1 MLETDNYVRYRYLM
15 LALDLA
21 NTGASRDVLT
31 TPAEL
36 ASWLMGHE
44 AVLGVASAEVAL
56 RLGDFRALRAA
67 VRDAVLSLPAWS
79 APPPD
84 AIRALNEAS
93 AAVPTA
99 LALEIVDGR
108 PARSERGTAIPSRTV
123 QILAS
128 IARSAIELV
137 GGPDRERLR
146 ACPAR
151 GCGTMFLASRPRQ
164 VWCSASCGNRT
175 RVARHHAR
183 AKAK

>member
-1 MLETDNYVRYRYLM
+1 VSTTVTPA

-21 NTGASRDVLT
+21 NTKAPRDVLT

-36 ASWLMGHE
+36 AAWLLGHE
-44 AVLGVASAEVAL
+44 AVLGAASPEVAL
-56 RLGDFRALRAA
+56 RLGDFRALRGAIL
-67 VRDAVLSLPAWS
+67 DAVLTLPAWS
-79 APPPD
+79 APPLD
-84 AIRALNEAS
+84 AMRALNEAS

-108 PARSERGTAIPSRTV
+108 AVKSQRATAIPGRTV

-146 ACPAR
+146 LCPATR
-151 GCGTMFLASRPRQ
+151 CGRAFLASRGRQ
-164 VWCSASCGNRT
+164 VWCADSCGNRM

-183 AKAK
+183 RG